1 MSKARN
7 IADSFSS
14 NTARGAYVVVQA
26 NGTVLTSRPTLNIT
40 NAIITDDSANARTNV
55 IIGGV
60 QDVVD
65 GGAFDGIAQFDGG
78 DPTSSSYTYQ
88 SNGGTP

>member
-14 NTARGAYVVVQA
+14 TANRGAYVTIQT
-26 NGTVLTSRPTLNIT
+26 NGSTLTSRPTLNIT

-60 QDVVD
+60 QDVLD
-65 GGAFDGIAQFDGG
+65 GGSADGIATYDGG
-78 DPTSSSYTYQ
+78 DPTSSSYTYNI
-88 SNGGTP
+88 NGGTP

>member
-14 NTARGAYVVVQA
+14 TANRGAYVTIQT
-26 NGTVLTSRPTLNIT
+26 NGSVLTSRPTLNIV
-40 NAIITDDSANARTNV
+40 NAKISDDSANARTNV

-60 QDVVD
+60 QDVLD
-65 GGAFDGIAQFDGG
+65 GGTFDGTAQYDGG
-78 DPTSSSYTYQ
+78 DPTSSSYNY
-88 SNGGTP
+88 NIDGGTP

>member
-14 NTARGAYVVVQA
+14 TAGRGAYVTIQSS
-26 NGTVLTSRPTLNIT
+26 GTSVTSRPTLNII
-40 NAIITDDSANARTNV
+40 NALVADDSANSRTNV
-55 IIGGV
+55 TIGYV

-65 GGAFDGIAQFDGG
+65 GGTFDSIAQYDGG
-78 DPTSSSYTYQ
+78 DPSSSSYTFTV
-88 SNGGTP
+88 NGGTP